1 MKEKKIENQKLLLDR
16 IEKASLDK
24 NEDYNPSITYWALTD
39 EAKKLNLEVILKI
52 EVPKNIVEYNE
63 DKNQIFLE
71 YYNHGIKTNFETVL
85 NLADGKAKIFVEK
98 LNKNNQLEMRP
109 LERTFFTDD
118 YYELKT
124 NLNRAAISYISE
136 GNQILSNLRENITT
150 EELYK
155 NINFIN
161 QLLQMKEES
170 DYINTNYK
178 QREHV
183 KNNSLSFIDRYI
195 TPRTKEYK
203 KFVVDTAK
211 TQNKLIPQSLT
222 AEDYLEISNRWLEEM
237 NKSTSMSKGMTL
249 DEISEKSTHY
259 YQKYEF
265 ELQKEQEI
273 IKTQNMESKEPISYQ
288 DFISEIEK
296 MSAEEKRILYL
307 LAKGTQEWE
316 KFQTDNYLNDLEGY
330 IQTIDI
336 GDDSHQKINGLF
348 NSMKA
353 QFSLEQI
360 IDSVSTQIKNNINDI
375 EPNLDKI
382 WEEIQDFSPKEK
394 TYFKLRLDETTSG
407 FIHIS
412 TDDFKQHFGKISNES
427 HSKITEI
434 IQSLSNGIEKVDDIG
449 YLFSQQDKKLYEN
462 AEKLLHRIKT
472 DSDFSKEID
481 PILSKLSEK
490 FHQSKNIENNTNLSF
505 MDKYFTPMT
514 QGYKN
519 FVKELENTTPE
530 RFYQDGERKFTEQEQ
545 KYLAIYNFKNGIEN
559 IPKTI
564 TTEKKWEMD
573 NEMEVEGTGM
583 SFYMQH
589 EKNKEKM
596 EKENIIIGGKI
607 SEIAGK
613 TLTDKNYLSLFDKN
627 TQNTINEYMRV
638 TPNIQP
644 VALSEDDKIAIS
656 QQNQQNKVSE
666 KVESLIGIIANNK
679 EDENLGHK
687 TKIFNELSEEE
698 KVFFKAN
705 AKDIA
710 IESISEIQEGI
721 SEEEKQ
727 TISQKFDAFFKQ
739 IEEKPKKTYEQEEV
753 INYLKNQLMYLGF
766 GQDEK
771 LHQQLEKSVLES
783 ENNTKFHLAVPYD
796 KVQEGNHAQFLINF
810 HKSDKG
816 GVYLNSFKGVL
827 VVGETGE
834 ERTHS
839 FGANKFTAKE
849 AVNLLEGRAVK
860 AQFTNKFTN
869 ELDDVF
875 VQLKLKEEK
884 NEFNN
889 YQMKMFNKNF
899 GINTKDIVDKSP
911 LIFEGENAEE
921 VKKMVIKSLEKGNIV
936 SVKFKDEAN
945 KEMNGKAI
953 LNPQYKNIN
962 LYDEQMNRVNTN
974 KPIKGLEM
982 DNQQQK
988 NNAREQS
995 IRRTPH

>member
-1 MKEKKIENQKLLLDR
+1 MNKNGKKIKSRKENEDLEGNEFHKKQKNTEIMKEETNEKILAEVKL
-16 IEKASLDK
+16 SSQNS
-24 NEDYNPSITYWALTD
+24 NEGYNPYESY
-39 EAKKLNLEVILKI
+39 LNLKKVAEELGLAVFLKK
-52 EVPKNIVEYNE
+52 EPHSNLREKSDVY
-63 DKNQIFLE
+63 LE
-71 YYNHGIKTNFETVL
+71 YYQGENKLPMETAIGL
-85 NLADGKAKIFVEK
+85 KDGKAKTFVEK
-98 LNKNNQLEMRP
+98 INLQTQTLTFDSLEGRSYTSDMEWQRQALKDSFNHIRIHHPINLESKIKSQKGETKNLS
-109 LERTFFTDD
+109 FTD
-118 YYELKT
+118 K
-124 NLNRAAISYISE
+124 
-136 GNQILSNLRENITT
+136 
-150 EELYK
+150 
-155 NINFIN
+155 
-161 QLLQMKEES
+161 
-170 DYINTNYK
+170 
-178 QREHV
+178 
-183 KNNSLSFIDRYI
+183 YI
-195 TPRTKEYK
+195 TPRTREYK
-203 KFVVDTAK
+203 D
-211 TQNKLIPQSLT
+211 
-222 AEDYLEISNRWLEEM
+222 
-237 NKSTSMSKGMTL
+237 
-249 DEISEKSTHY
+249 
-259 YQKYEF
+259 
-265 ELQKEQEI
+265 
-273 IKTQNMESKEPISYQ
+273 
-288 DFISEIEK
+288 
-296 MSAEEKRILYL
+296 
-307 LAKGTQEWE
+307 
-316 KFQTDNYLNDLEGY
+316 
-330 IQTIDI
+330 
-336 GDDSHQKINGLF
+336 
-348 NSMKA
+348 
-353 QFSLEQI
+353 
-360 IDSVSTQIKNNINDI
+360 
-375 EPNLDKI
+375 
-382 WEEIQDFSPKEK
+382 
-394 TYFKLRLDETTSG
+394 
-407 FIHIS
+407 
-412 TDDFKQHFGKISNES
+412 
-427 HSKITEI
+427 
-434 IQSLSNGIEKVDDIG
+434 
-449 YLFSQQDKKLYEN
+449 
-462 AEKLLHRIKT
+462 
-472 DSDFSKEID
+472 
-481 PILSKLSEK
+481 
-490 FHQSKNIENNTNLSF
+490 
-505 MDKYFTPMT
+505 
-514 QGYKN
+514 

-530 RFYQDGERKFTEQEQ
+530 RFYQDGERQFTEREQ

-596 EKENIIIGGKI
+596 ENENIIIGGKI

-644 VALSEDDKIAIS
+644 VALSEDDKITIS
-656 QQNQQNKVSE
+656 QQNQQQNMENKPLSTIMQEIKNFTAEEKTYLKENLLLHFGQNTYSPTIFRELSEISDESVKKVENFLNKFKDEYFTLLLEKGKIKSDDDLSIFDDLIDNILVHMEKNDEIRNEINPVYLSMIENKEKLQNKVSE

-727 TISQKFDAFFKQ
+727 NIAQKFDAFFKQ

-911 LIFEGENAEE
+911 LIFEGENAEKTKE
-921 VKKMVIKSLEKGNIV
+921 MVIKSLEKGNIV
-936 SVKFKDEAN
+936 SVKFKDENN

-962 LYDEQMNRVNTN
+962 LYDEQMNRMNTN